1 MNKLL
6 VVGGQQ
12 RRDAVG
18 SDEWFHY
25 ERAVGLE
32 ISLPSGSVRPVLSH
46 ITPPHLC
53 AAENAAI
60 TFKAGTIQGDRLYL
74 CTQTE
79 IFIYALPSYRLEH
92 SISHPYLNDVHHVRP
107 TENGTLLVANTGL
120 DQILEL
126 SLEGQVLREW
136 PCHDVDTWTRFDR
149 NIDYR
154 KVITTKPH
162 QVHPNYLSSVGNELR
177 ITRFQQQDSVVL
189 PSLDRPI
196 PLPEG
201 RPHDGIAVDD
211 RLIFT
216 TVNGWVIEVDA
227 RTGTRLRTTNLNELA
242 PREETLGWCRGIAAE
257 GESVW
262 VGFSRLR
269 PTKFRENIS
278 WIKHGFQRVGIYNT
292 LPTRISLY
300 DLKRRV
306 LMREV
311 ELESEQLNAVF
322 SILPLD

>member
-1 MNKLL
+1 
-6 VVGGQQ
+6 
-12 RRDAVG
+12 
-18 SDEWFHY
+18 
-25 ERAVGLE
+25 
-32 ISLPSGSVRPVLSH
+32 
-46 ITPPHLC
+46 
-53 AAENAAI
+53 
-60 TFKAGTIQGDRLYL
+60 
-74 CTQTE
+74 
-79 IFIYALPSYRLEH
+79 
-92 SISHPYLNDVHHVRP
+92 
-107 TENGTLLVANTGL
+107 
-120 DQILEL
+120 
-126 SLEGQVLREW
+126 
-136 PCHDVDTWTRFDR
+136 VDTWTRFDR

-154 KVITTKPH
+154 KVITTKSH